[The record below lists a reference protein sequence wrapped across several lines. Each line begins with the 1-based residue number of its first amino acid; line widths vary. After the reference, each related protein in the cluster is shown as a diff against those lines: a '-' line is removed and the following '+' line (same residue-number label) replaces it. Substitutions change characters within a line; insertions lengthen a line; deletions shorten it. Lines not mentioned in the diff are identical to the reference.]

1 MKLHRHHNESLTRK
15 LITIQFHSTSVI
27 GKIFLFSKRYPIP
40 AFAIVGLIFGLVTH
54 YVFNSQEIGHWI
66 WFVTLV
72 IGGIPIIFG
81 TVKGIF
87 HRHFA
92 SDIVAMLAILT
103 AIMTNNAF
111 PGVIIVI
118 MQSGGKSLE
127 DYAYRRATTSL
138 DELLTRSPKVA
149 HRKKNQ
155 EEIEDIE
162 VAKIRTGDILVIR
175 PGDLIPVDG
184 TIVSGNAQIDESSVT
199 GEPFSKSKSLGEEVL
214 SGTVNAGNIFEIEAI
229 RPSEES
235 QYSKIV
241 KLVKK
246 AKEEKAPIQRLADKY
261 AIWFTPLTL
270 VMCGFGWLFTNN
282 VDTVLSVLVVATP
295 CPLIF
300 ATPVAIIGGIDK
312 AARQNIIVKS
322 GASIEQLSRADVVI
336 FDKTGTLTHGEPV
349 VEEILLLDNLRKNKI
364 DRNIEHT
371 KNDLLFKAASLEQM
385 SSHPSAQSIAR
396 EGKKKFKNLILPTEF
411 QEKSGLGVQGY
422 IDNDYVIIGTYNFIE
437 SKRKRSTNVDITNSN
452 DDLLELIKGFQKQGK
467 MAVFVNVNG
476 TNVAI
481 IKFTDNVRD
490 GVDLMIKNLRKDGIK
505 EIIMLTGDSV
515 DNAKYVANKTGVDTY
530 NFNLLPE
537 DKVNEVKK
545 LREKFQNII
554 MVGDGINDAPALATA
569 TVGIAMGAKGTAI
582 SAEAADVVL
591 LIDDITK
598 VSKVI
603 HIGKATIRVVKQSIF
618 VGMGIS
624 FLLMIFASFGLITP
638 SVGAML
644 QEALDIGV
652 ILNALRAK

>member
-1 MKLHRHHNESLTRK
+1 
-15 LITIQFHSTSVI
+15 
-27 GKIFLFSKRYPIP
+27 
-40 AFAIVGLIFGLVTH
+40 
-54 YVFNSQEIGHWI
+54 VFNSQEIGHWI

>member
-1 MKLHRHHNESLTRK
+1 
-15 LITIQFHSTSVI
+15 
-27 GKIFLFSKRYPIP
+27 
-40 AFAIVGLIFGLVTH
+40 
-54 YVFNSQEIGHWI
+54 
-66 WFVTLV
+66 
-72 IGGIPIIFG
+72 
-81 TVKGIF
+81 
-87 HRHFA
+87 
-92 SDIVAMLAILT
+92 
-103 AIMTNNAF
+103 
-111 PGVIIVI
+111 
-118 MQSGGKSLE
+118 
-127 DYAYRRATTSL
+127 
-138 DELLTRSPKVA
+138 
-149 HRKKNQ
+149 
-155 EEIEDIE
+155 
-162 VAKIRTGDILVIR
+162 
-175 PGDLIPVDG
+175 
-184 TIVSGNAQIDESSVT
+184 
-199 GEPFSKSKSLGEEVL
+199 
-214 SGTVNAGNIFEIEAI
+214 
-229 RPSEES
+229 
-235 QYSKIV
+235 
-241 KLVKK
+241 
-246 AKEEKAPIQRLADKY
+246 
-261 AIWFTPLTL
+261 
-270 VMCGFGWLFTNN
+270 
-282 VDTVLSVLVVATP
+282 
-295 CPLIF
+295 
-300 ATPVAIIGGIDK
+300 
-312 AARQNIIVKS
+312 
-322 GASIEQLSRADVVI
+322 
-336 FDKTGTLTHGEPV
+336 
-349 VEEILLLDNLRKNKI
+349 
-364 DRNIEHT
+364 
-371 KNDLLFKAASLEQM
+371 
-385 SSHPSAQSIAR
+385 
-396 EGKKKFKNLILPTEF
+396 
-411 QEKSGLGVQGY
+411 
-422 IDNDYVIIGTYNFIE
+422 
-437 SKRKRSTNVDITNSN
+437 
-452 DDLLELIKGFQKQGK
+452 

-624 FLLMIFASFGLITP
+624 FLLMIFANFGLITP